1 MQVQISAVIITFNEE
16 KNIRRCIES
25 LQGIVDEILVVD
37 SFSKD
42 KTKEICLELN
52 ARFLEHEFIG
62 HIEQKNWA
70 KDQAKHNY
78 ILSLDA
84 DEALDETLKQSILEA
99 KEDWTFDAYKMNRL
113 TNYCGKWIHHT
124 AWYPDTKVRLFN
136 RDKGVWGG
144 LNPHDEFVINKGV
157 EIKHLKGD
165 LLHYSFYT
173 KEEHVLQIEK
183 FSTIGAKA
191 LFLKGK
197 RANYL
202 LLFIKPLARF
212 IKNYIVRKGF
222 LDGRAGFDISRLS
235 AYANYLKYNKL
246 IKIQRGEEV

>member
-1 MQVQISAVIITFNEE
+1 MQVKISAVIITFNEE

-25 LQGIVDEILVVD
+25 LQDIADEVLVVD

-42 KTKEICLELN
+42 RTKEICLELN
-52 ARFLEHEFIG
+52 ARFLEHKFIG

-84 DEALDETLKQSILEA
+84 DEALDETLKRSIQEV
-99 KEDWTFDAYKMNRL
+99 KGDWKFDAHKMNRL
-113 TNYCGKWIHHT
+113 TNYCGQWIHHT
-124 AWYPDTKVRLFN
+124 AWYPDTKVRLFHKG
-136 RDKGVWGG
+136 KGVWGG
-144 LNPHDEFVINKGV
+144 LNPHDEFMINKEV
-157 EIKHLKGD
+157 EINHLGGD

-173 KEEHVLQIEK
+173 KEEHLLQIEK

-191 LFLKGK
+191 LFTKGK

-202 LLFIKPLARF
+202 LVLVKPLARF

-222 LDGRAGFDISRLS
+222 LDGKAGFDISRFS
-235 AYANYLKYNKL
+235 AYANYLKYSKL
-246 IKIQRGEEV
+246 IKIQKGREV